1 MAAARRKI
9 RPEDI
14 HGLKYFKALQGL
26 IERLHF
32 VGTQRDKA
40 GNRDLHM
47 DQYCSL
53 ILLWFF
59 SPIVDS
65 LRGLQQAG
73 TLDKVRKNFGV
84 GRASLGSLSEGVAVF
99 DPEPLKEIAQEL
111 FNQLPDVSAGRFD
124 VVGQTLTA
132 VDGSLSRR
140 SLVSHGSH
148 GFPRP
153 RGRRCAAI
161 DCTHSSRCCVACRL
175 AST

>member
-1 MAAARRKI
+1 MAATLRKI
-9 RPEDI
+9 RPEDV

-47 DQYCSL
+47 DQYCTL

-73 TLDKVRKNFGV
+73 ELDKVRKNFGV
-84 GRASLGSLSEGVAVF
+84 GRA
-99 DPEPLKEIAQEL
+99 
-111 FNQLPDVSAGRFD
+111 
-124 VVGQTLTA
+124 
-132 VDGSLSRR
+132 
-140 SLVSHGSH
+140 
-148 GFPRP
+148 
-153 RGRRCAAI
+153 
-161 DCTHSSRCCVACRL
+161 
-175 AST
+175 

>member
-47 DQYCSL
+47 DRYCSL

-65 LRGLQQAG
+65 LRGLQRQG
-73 TLDKVRKNFGV
+73 G
-84 GRASLGSLSEGVAVF
+84 GRAQGREGSYWQPALLG
-99 DPEPLKEIAQEL
+99 
-111 FNQLPDVSAGRFD
+111 
-124 VVGQTLTA
+124 GQRPQKLR
-132 VDGSLSRR
+132 SPRR
-140 SLVSHGSH
+140 
-148 GFPRP
+148 
-153 RGRRCAAI
+153 
-161 DCTHSSRCCVACRL
+161 
-175 AST
+175 

>member
-99 DPEPLKEIAQEL
+99 DPAL
-111 FNQLPDVSAGRFD
+111 
-124 VVGQTLTA
+124 
-132 VDGSLSRR
+132 
-140 SLVSHGSH
+140 
-148 GFPRP
+148 
-153 RGRRCAAI
+153 CAN
-161 DCTHSSRCCVACRL
+161 DR
-175 AST
+175 